1 MSVSYGGTISAINQA
16 NSVGQEDSNLQA
28 GISSLN
34 NQNLANFNL
43 LNQGQQSQDK
53 GEEQD
58 NLARLGGY
66 STAIAEKYKE
76 YQDFVKEGKD
86 VGKLKS
92 VRLARGVGNLL
103 TKSKPEYTGPDAS
116 SFSAEA
122 RDNFLTNRRQS
133 LAERTQFPEGTGT
146 EDAPAP
152 ADAPTGPAD
161 APTPAPPDDN
171 APVDTG
177 GGGPDTD
184 PPDTSGTPADQP
196 TTTDPADDSD
206 DGGPEPEPEPLQDDD
221 PAGTP
226 DEPATNGTGTTET
239 TVANNSTVEPSPDPA
254 GEDDASTLRTIEE
267 GGEEG
272 VGFAGKVAKVGGGI
286 FSLGMLG
293 DDVYNQVK
301 DKSFFYGENTGDKVG
316 NFMNELGSAGD
327 VLGLATGDP
336 LLVLAGTGL
345 GAIGSVVS
353 DVSELFAHHKKQ
365 TTTNSTPPAVI
376 GPSTAQNIAGTGGIA
391 ETTGS
396 SLRTVQ
402 MGGS

>member
-1 MSVSYGGTISAINQA
+1 MSVSYQGTISAINQA

-28 GISSLN
+28 GITSLN

-43 LNQGQQSQDK
+43 LQQGDQSKDK

-86 VGKLKS
+86 VKKLKS
-92 VRLARGVGNLL
+92 VRLARGIGDLF
-103 TKSKPEYTGPDAS
+103 TKSKPLEYSGPDAS
-116 SFSAEA
+116 SFSAEG
-122 RDNFLTNRRQS
+122 RDNFLAGRRQS

-152 ADAPTGPAD
+152 AGDDDDDPAPAD
-161 APTPAPPDDN
+161 DD

-184 PPDTSGTPADQP
+184 PPDTDTTPADQP
-196 TTTDPADDSD
+196 TTNTDPPE
-206 DGGPEPEPEPLQDDD
+206 PEPEPEPLQDDD

-226 DEPATNGTGTTET
+226 DEPTTNGTGTTET

-254 GEDDASTLRTIEE
+254 GGDDASTLKTIEE

-272 VGFAGKVAKVGGGI
+272 VGFAGKVARVGGGI

-353 DVSELFAHHKKQ
+353 DVSELFSHHKKQ

-376 GPSTAQNIAGTGGIA
+376 GPSTAQNIAGSGGIA

-396 SLRTVQ
+396 SLRSVQ

>member
-1 MSVSYGGTISAINQA
+1 MSISYGGTISAINQA

-28 GISSLN
+28 GITALN
-34 NQNLANFNL
+34 NSNLANFNL
-43 LNQGQQSQDK
+43 LNQGDQQKDK

-86 VGKLKS
+86 INKLKS
-92 VRLARGVGNLL
+92 VRLTRGIGNLFS
-103 TKSKPEYTGPDAS
+103 KSTPLEYTGAVDSAFTDDAR
-116 SFSAEA
+116 A
-122 RDNFLTNRRQS
+122 NFLANRRTS
-133 LAERTQFPEGTGT
+133 LAENSQFPP
-146 EDAPAP
+146 DDDDDDPAP
-152 ADAPTGPAD
+152 A
-161 APTPAPPDDN
+161 DDN

-177 GGGPDTD
+177 DGGPDAT
-184 PPDTSGTPADQP
+184 PDTDTTPADQP
-196 TTTDPADDSD
+196 TTTDTADDND
-206 DGGPEPEPEPLQDDD
+206 TAPAEPEPQPEALDDADPRASGTQDSV
-221 PAGTP
+221 P
-226 DEPATNGTGTTET
+226 DTEGDGTTET

-254 GEDDASTLRTIEE
+254 EEDDASTLNTIEE

-272 VGFAGKVAKVGGGI
+272 IGFAGKVAKVGGGI

-345 GAIGSVVS
+345 GAVGSIVS
-353 DVSELFAHHKKQ
+353 DVSELFSHHKKQ
-365 TTTNSTPPAVI
+365 TDQQGTPPPTI
-376 GPSTAQNIAGTGGIA
+376 GPSTAQNIAGSGGIA

-402 MGGS
+402 MGQS